1 MKQPRGVRNNNPGNL
16 RVSHA
21 NNWRGKLR
29 GSTKRDKQF
38 EEFETLEYGYRA
50 LLITL
55 RNYITKHKLRTL
67 RQIIARW
74 APPNENDT
82 EAYIKS
88 ASMYSDIPAGT
99 FFSATDEVRLTR
111 LAYAIGR
118 VECGEYV
125 GTMEVVR
132 KAWEMI

>member
-1 MKQPRGVRNNNPGNL
+1 MSTPRGIRNNNPGNL

-29 GSTKRDKQF
+29 GNAKRDKQF
-38 EEFETLEYGYRA
+38 EEFESLEYGYRA

-55 RNYITKHKLRTL
+55 RNYITKHNLRTL
-67 RQIIARW
+67 RQIITRW
-74 APPNENDT
+74 APPSENDT

-88 ASMYSDIPAGT
+88 ASVYSGIPVGT
-99 FFSATDEVRLTR
+99 FLSATDEVRLTK
-111 LAYAIGR
+111 LAYAISR
-118 VECGEYV
+118 VEGGEYV

-132 KAWEMI
+132 NAWEMI